1 MILPPEDT
9 AEVLGALKIKKM
21 RKEVN
26 MRSRTKRIIIIMLS
40 ALLLNAVV
48 GAVWLIAAGHAETAI
63 LTLIRWDEDGTL
75 SSFENVMLNR
85 VIPMVVGFAVAASAL
100 YVAVRKKFKGI
111 DTAKEKIDEAT
122 TESVKTYGAHE
133 DMNKK
138 MEIFMEEERRKNE
151 KERLERKKDFEKLA
165 REQKASL
172 AADRANIRRLEG
184 KVDGLRAME
193 EAAHGG
199 SSELVKKGV
208 ATRIA
213 EIRKST
219 EGTEISSEEGG
230 DGHEDGGDDGEAVE
244 DAETV

>member
-1 MILPPEDT
+1 MKNKKIITILIVT
-9 AEVLGALKIKKM
+9 LM
-21 RKEVN
+21 
-26 MRSRTKRIIIIMLS
+26 
-40 ALLLNAVV
+40 LNAVV
-48 GAVWLIAAGHAETAI
+48 GAVWLIAAGHAEAAI
-63 LTLIRWDEDGTL
+63 LTLIRWDEDGTMTT
-75 SSFENVMLNR
+75 FERVMLDR
-85 VIPMVVGFAVAASAL
+85 VIPMVVGFALSASAL
-100 YVAVRKKFKGI
+100 YVAMRKKFKAI
-111 DTAKEKIDEAT
+111 DTAKGKIDEAT
-122 TESVKTYGAHE
+122 AESVKTYGAHL
-133 DMNKK
+133 DMNNTLAT
-138 MEIFMEEERRKNE
+138 FMEEERRKNE
-151 KERLERKKDFEKLA
+151 EERLERKRDFEQLA
-165 REQKASL
+165 RDQRESL

-230 DGHEDGGDDGEAVE
+230 EGHEDGGDDGETTE

>member
-1 MILPPEDT
+1 MKNKKIIKLLI
-9 AEVLGALKIKKM
+9 AAL
-21 RKEVN
+21 
-26 MRSRTKRIIIIMLS
+26 
-40 ALLLNAVV
+40 ALNAVV

-63 LTLIRWDEDGTL
+63 LTLIRWNEDGTMTA
-75 SSFENVMLNR
+75 FERVMLDR
-85 VIPMVVGFAVAASAL
+85 VIPMVVGFALSASAL
-100 YVAVRKKFKGI
+100 YVAMRKKFKVI
-111 DTAKEKIDEAT
+111 DTAKGKIDEAT
-122 TESVKTYGAHE
+122 AESVKTYGAHL
-133 DMNKK
+133 DMNNKL
-138 MEIFMEEERRKNE
+138 ELFMEEERRKNE
-151 KERLERKKDFEKLA
+151 EERLERKRDFEKLA
-165 REQKASL
+165 RDQRESL
-172 AADRANIRRLEG
+172 AADRTNIRRLEG

-230 DGHEDGGDDGEAVE
+230 DGHEDGGDDGEATE